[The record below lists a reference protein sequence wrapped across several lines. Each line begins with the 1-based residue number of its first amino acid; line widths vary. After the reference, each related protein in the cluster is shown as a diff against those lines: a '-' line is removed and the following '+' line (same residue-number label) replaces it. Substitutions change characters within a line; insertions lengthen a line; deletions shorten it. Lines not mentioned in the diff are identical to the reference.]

1 MSTSEHLPVAWVLA
15 GENDEVQR
23 ITDANTDGHVLY
35 HPCYGRPPGR
45 WARTEAEA
53 VELLRRHLRTKAER
67 LRGDLA
73 RVVDKLAALPP
84 EAS

>member
-1 MSTSEHLPVAWVLA
+1 MSTAECLPVAWVLV
-15 GENDEVQR
+15 GENDEVMQV
-23 ITDANTDGHVLY
+23 TDANTDGHVLF
-35 HPCYGRPPGR
+35 HACYGRPPGR

-53 VELLRRHLRTKAER
+53 NELLRRHLRTKAER

>member
-1 MSTSEHLPVAWVLA
+1 MIERLPAAWILVGEH
-15 GENDEVQR
+15 DEIQR
-23 ITDANTDGHVLY
+23 ITDAVTDGHNLD
-35 HPCYGRPPGR
+35 HPCYPRPPGR

-53 VELLRRHLRTKAER
+53 NELLRRHLRTKADR

>member
-1 MSTSEHLPVAWVLA
+1 VSSERLPVAWVLA
-15 GENDEVQR
+15 GEWDAVQR
-23 ITDANTDGHVLY
+23 IEEAETDGHNLI
-35 HPCYGRPPGR
+35 HPGYPRPPGR

-53 VELLRRHLRTKAER
+53 VELLRAHLRTKAAR

-73 RVVDKLAALPP
+73 AVVDKLLALPP

>member
-1 MSTSEHLPVAWVLA
+1 MSSERLPVAWVLA

-23 ITDANTDGHVLY
+23 ITDATTDGHVLY
-35 HPCYGRPPGR
+35 HACYGRPPGR

-53 VELLRRHLRTKAER
+53 VAMLRRHLRTRAER

-73 RVVDKLAALPP
+73 AVVDKLAALPP